1 MSLVAGP
8 AAVKLGFHQEFLKI
22 VSSSHEP
29 VGENGERLTSMTSP
43 QPSDLPVVV
52 AQGDLARMREL
63 GAVLAAA
70 GIASALLP
78 PGGKRSS

>member
-1 MSLVAGP
+1 
-8 AAVKLGFHQEFLKI
+8 
-22 VSSSHEP
+22 
-29 VGENGERLTSMTSP
+29 MTSP